1 MLMRSTKTQEEWNG
15 AGTFGLLVTLRHK
28 RCEKGRRRIA
38 RIELAHRA
46 APEAISSDAKI
57 LAFGWR
63 GYMRPPSKER
73 TGLLVWWNDHG
84 YRNLTLRS
92 SGTPRCVRRNASIR
106 QPRDPFCLS
115 RSSGRRWY

>member
-15 AGTFGLLVTLRHK
+15 AGTFGLLVTLKHK

-46 APEAISSDAKI
+46 APEAISSDPKI

-63 GYMRPPSKER
+63 GYYETAIEGKNGFVCMAHLGVPE
-73 TGLLVWWNDHG
+73 
-84 YRNLTLRS
+84 LRRVKLRY
-92 SGTPRCVRRNASIR
+92 PWRRNASIR

-115 RSSGRRWY
+115 RSSGRRW